1 MLRKKIA
8 EIRAKRKEARAEAK
22 KLMKKLGP
30 VLWEGIKVYAE
41 KKYGVKI

>member
-1 MLRKKIA
+1 
-8 EIRAKRKEARAEAK
+8 
-22 KLMKKLGP
+22 MKKLGP